1 MKFIYQARD
10 QKGELKKG
18 FVVAETSAKAEQL
31 LANNGLIII
40 NMQVQQESFFTKF
53 EALFHRVSYKDLV
66 IFSRQL
72 ATLVGARV
80 PILQGLRILQ
90 DQVSSKG
97 LVIIIQN
104 LITGIE
110 GGQSLSLAMSRHPDV
125 FGNVYISLVKSG
137 EAAGGGRG
145 NLSCHPWAASV
156 ASWTGDP
163 LTQLVI
169 LVDSRFPACLT
180 AVRLGG
186 EPGMTRR
193 LLRPS
198 GSQWQHIIGLA
209 MTKIISLA
217 I

>member
-156 ASWTGDP
+156 AS
-163 LTQLVI
+163 
-169 LVDSRFPACLT
+169 
-180 AVRLGG
+180 
-186 EPGMTRR
+186 
-193 LLRPS
+193 
-198 GSQWQHIIGLA
+198 
-209 MTKIISLA
+209 
-217 I
+217 